1 MLTHTALGA
10 AEESEWD
17 LLAIFISGFALCIN
31 SEECERVVNIQFLRG
46 RSTDRVCR
54 FKRRQ
59 LYIFLRDGKKIRDVK
74 LVVRDCSFSDDY
86 RGEEVLTEAEDSRD
100 YSRESI
106 SHGTLVGSCSTSD
119 HHGGKNMFTKTENS

>member
-1 MLTHTALGA
+1 MSVQKA
-10 AEESEWD
+10 A
-17 LLAIFISGFALCIN
+17 
-31 SEECERVVNIQFLRG
+31 VVFFLRG
-46 RSTDRVCR
+46 
-54 FKRRQ
+54 
-59 LYIFLRDGKKIRDVK
+59 GKKIGDVK

-119 HHGGKNMFTKTENS
+119 HHGGKNMFTRTENS